1 MKIDLYN
8 HEPRY
13 NSWKEHAS
21 KKDYI
26 EGNLTKK
33 NSDVLLKYI
42 FDMEVGANVS
52 LLSKKGGRSFM
63 RLNTIRTRLTQLFI
77 MFQERNIADIT
88 KITEKQLQNF
98 FSDMRNGTIKNKLG
112 EKYKSTADYVKT
124 FKAFWHWY
132 MKVSKK
138 QDKQVIDITTE
149 LDSSRDE
156 KPKWVYLDE
165 EQMKLLLEKCGPRYK
180 PFLSFLYDSGA
191 RVTESFSL
199 LVQDIHEEKNI
210 VYVNIRDETSKTFG
224 RKIKLLL
231 CGKDL
236 LEYIKRSELKPE
248 DRLFGFSPEYTNRYL
263 GELAKQLFG
272 EKVSKAGAKYTDLSM
287 YDFRH
292 NSCCYWI
299 QRYKNNTGLMFRF
312 GWKTEKYILYYSEF
326 LGMRDLISQED
337 LYIDIT
343 KTELEKQ
350 LDEQGKQV
358 ISLQNAQTEMQKELE
373 RTKKNLKKE
382 AKENRVADEFVANIF
397 RNRPE
402 ILRAIEKGMEKE
414 KLKKQ
419 NKKI

>member
-77 MFQERNIADIT
+77 MFQEKDIPDIT
-88 KITEKQLQNF
+88 KITEQQLQDF
-98 FSDMRNGTIKNKLG
+98 FSDMRNGKIKNRLG

-124 FKAFWHWY
+124 FKAFWHWHI
-132 MKVSKK
+132 KVSKK
-138 QDKQVIDITTE
+138 KEKLITDVTTE

-165 EQMKLLLEKCGPRYK
+165 SQMKLLLEKCEPRYK

-272 EKVSKAGAKYTDLSM
+272 EKVSKAGAKYSDLSM

-350 LDEQGKQV
+350 LEQQKKDFVKSEGEKRVMQDKIQTMENQMKV
-358 ISLQNAQTEMQKELE
+358 IA
-373 RTKKNLKKE
+373 E
-382 AKENRVADEFVANIF
+382 ATDKLVESS
-397 RNRPE
+397 
-402 ILRAIEKGMEKE
+402 K
-414 KLKKQ
+414 KLKDYDFVPK
-419 NKKI
+419 NKKK

>member
-1 MKIDLYN
+1 MKVDLYN
-8 HEPRY
+8 HESRY

-21 KKDYI
+21 KKGYI
-26 EGNLTKK
+26 EGNLTKT
-33 NSDVLLKYI
+33 NSIVLLKYI

-52 LLSKKGGRSFM
+52 LLNKKGGRSFT
-63 RLNTIRTRLTQLFI
+63 RLNTVRTRLTQLFV
-77 MFQERNIADIT
+77 MFQEIGILDLT

-98 FSDMRNGTIKNKLG
+98 FSDMRNGKIKNKLG
-112 EKYKSTADYVKT
+112 GKYKSTADYVKT

-138 QDKQVIDITTE
+138 QDKLIQDVTTE

-165 EQMKLLLEKCGPRYK
+165 SQMKLLLEKCEPRYK

-236 LEYIKRSELKPE
+236 IEYIKRSELKPE

-272 EKVSKAGAKYTDLSM
+272 EKVSKAGANYSDLSM

-350 LDEQGKQV
+350 LEEQKKEFTKSEEDRMQMKDK
-358 ISLQNAQTEMQKELE
+358 MQKMESQMRKIAEMTKLLE
-373 RTKKNLKKE
+373 ENSMKLRKNYNLTPK
-382 AKENRVADEFVANIF
+382 
-397 RNRPE
+397 
-402 ILRAIEKGMEKE
+402 
-414 KLKKQ
+414 
-419 NKKI
+419 NKNK

>member
-1 MKIDLYN
+1 M
-8 HEPRY
+8 
-13 NSWKEHAS
+13 
-21 KKDYI
+21 
-26 EGNLTKK
+26 
-33 NSDVLLKYI
+33 
-42 FDMEVGANVS
+42 MQ
-52 LLSKKGGRSFM
+52 
-63 RLNTIRTRLTQLFI
+63 RL
-77 MFQERNIADIT
+77 QERKVNDIT
-88 KITEKQLQNF
+88 KISENQIQEF
-98 FSDMRNGTIKNKLG
+98 FNEIRSGRIKRRDGN
-112 EKYKSTADYVKT
+112 EYASIDTYVKI
-124 FKAFWHWY
+124 FKAFWHWW
-132 MKVSKK
+132 MKINRKK
-138 QDKQVIDITTE
+138 AILVEDITIE
-149 LDSSRDE
+149 IDSSAKS

-165 EQMKLLLEKCGPRYK
+165 EQMKLLLEKCEPRYRA
-180 PFLSFLYDSGA
+180 FLSFLYDSGA

-236 LEYIKRSELKPE
+236 IEYIKRSELKPE

-272 EKVSKAGAKYTDLSM
+272 DTISKAGQKYSDLSM

-299 QRYKNNTGLMFRF
+299 KRYKNNTGLMFRF

-350 LDEQGKQV
+350 LDEQNKQV
-358 ISLQNAQTEMQKELE
+358 ISLQEGMKEHDKKLQDTRTEMQKELE
-373 RTKKNLKKE
+373 KTKKKLERESKE
-382 AKENRVADEFVANIF
+382 REKSDALLDRFFMNPKF
-397 RNRPE
+397 RRIRDRIWRE
-402 ILRAIEKGMEKE
+402 QELE
-414 KLKKQ
+414 KQ
-419 NKKI
+419 NKKTRK